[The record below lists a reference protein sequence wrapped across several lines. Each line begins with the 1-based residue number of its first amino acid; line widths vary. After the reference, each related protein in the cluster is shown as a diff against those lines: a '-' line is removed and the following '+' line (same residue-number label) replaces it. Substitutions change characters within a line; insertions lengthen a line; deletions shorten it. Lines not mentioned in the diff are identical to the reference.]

1 MLENAPT
8 LKSIRIAITI
18 NERKSSGNYSVEFGL
33 RMRRME
39 TKINIT
45 GFRKEHELELVRL
58 WRKSFAQAM
67 GIEEDTRKEEVSEHL
82 AYLQTYNPEII
93 RVALEKNK
101 NKIVGF
107 MAKEE
112 NTIKDLFI
120 HVEYQRK
127 GLGSSFIQQAK
138 EEEEF
143 LTLSTFQLNKGAQKF
158 YEFHD
163 FVIVRHGFA
172 GVEGNTWA
180 NNKGQLTDFTYEWRR

>member
-1 MLENAPT
+1 MKEE
-8 LKSIRIAITI
+8 ITFV
-18 NERKSSGNYSVEFGL
+18 NFK
-33 RMRRME
+33 
-39 TKINIT
+39 
-45 GFRKEHELELVRL
+45 KEHGLELIHL

-67 GIEEDTRKEEVSEHL
+67 GIDEDTREIVVNEHL

-120 HVEYQRK
+120 HIEYQRK

-163 FVIVRHGFA
+163 FTIARRGFA
-172 GVEGNTWA
+172 DIAGNTWA
-180 NNKGQLTDFTYEWRR
+180 NNKEQLADITYEWKRVTKIGKD

>member
-1 MLENAPT
+1 MKEE
-8 LKSIRIAITI
+8 IIFID
-18 NERKSSGNYSVEFGL
+18 F
-33 RMRRME
+33 
-39 TKINIT
+39 TKEY
-45 GFRKEHELELVRL
+45 GLELIQL
-58 WRKSFAQAM
+58 WRKSFAKAM
-67 GIEEDTRKEEVSEHL
+67 GVEEDTREEAVNEHL

-143 LTLSTFQLNKGAQKF
+143 LTLSTFQLNKGAQQF

-163 FVIVRHGFA
+163 FVIARVGFA
-172 GVEGNTWA
+172 GVEGNDWA
-180 NNKGQLTDFTYEWRR
+180 SGKEQLADITYEWKRVKK

>member
-1 MLENAPT
+1 VGMKEE
-8 LKSIRIAITI
+8 ITFI
-18 NERKSSGNYSVEFGL
+18 N
-33 RMRRME
+33 
-39 TKINIT
+39 
-45 GFRKEHELELVRL
+45 FRKEHGLELIQL

-67 GIEEDTRKEEVSEHL
+67 GIEEDTREEEVKEHL

-158 YEFHD
+158 YEFHN
-163 FVIVRHGFA
+163 FIIARRGFA
-172 GVEGNTWA
+172 GVEGNAWA
-180 NNKGQLTDFTYEWRR
+180 NNKKQLADITYEWKRVTKKLQS

>member
-1 MLENAPT
+1 MKEE
-8 LKSIRIAITI
+8 ITFI
-18 NERKSSGNYSVEFGL
+18 N
-33 RMRRME
+33 
-39 TKINIT
+39 
-45 GFRKEHELELVRL
+45 FRKEHGLELIQL

-67 GIEEDTRKEEVSEHL
+67 GLEEDTREEVVNEHL
-82 AYLQTYNPEII
+82 AYLQTYDPKII
-93 RVALEKNK
+93 RVALENN

-120 HVEYQRK
+120 DVEYQRK

-163 FVIVRHGFA
+163 FIIARRGFS
-172 GVEGNTWA
+172 GVEGNAWA
-180 NNKGQLTDFTYEWRR
+180 NNKEELADITYEWKRVKN